1 VLIFSQFADTVS
13 YLVTQLQNRGVDK
26 IAGVTGNS
34 ANPAEMVHRFSPRS
48 NSQQVG
54 EEIRVL
60 VATDI
65 LSEGLNLQDC
75 AIIVN
80 YDLPWAIIRLIQRA
94 GRVDRIGQKASQIL
108 CYSFLPAEGVER
120 IIKLRTRLSQRLREN
135 ADVVGTD
142 EVFFEEEMDNQTLLD
157 LYHEKSEVIDEEEDQ
172 EVDLTSEAYQI
183 WKNAIEVDPS
193 LKHTIEDLPPVVYS
207 TRCHSGTATHPEGV
221 MVYLKTAGGND
232 ALAWIDKQGNS
243 VTQSQLTILR
253 SAACHPQTPAIP
265 PHPQHHQLV
274 QKGTELIAEEEN
286 NSGSKLGRLT
296 GAKFK
301 TYERLKRYSQD
312 SKDDL
317 FAHEDLCKAL
327 DQLYHYP
334 LRQSALDR
342 LNRGL
347 RTGIS
352 DRQLADL
359 LVSLYKDDRLC
370 IVHPQ
375 ESTQEPQIICSLGL
389 FQPS

>member
-142 EVFFEEEMDNQTLLD
+142 EIFFEEEMDNQTLLD

-193 LKHTIEDLPPVVYS
+193 LKHTIENLPPVVYS
-207 TRCHSGTATHPEGV
+207 TRSHTPTATHPEGV

-232 ALAWIDKQGNS
+232 ALAWMDKQGNS

-253 SAACHPQTPAIP
+253 SAACHPQTPPIP
-265 PHPQHHQLV
+265 LHPQHHQLV
-274 QKGTELIAEEEN
+274 QKGTELIAEEETH
-286 NSGSKLGRLT
+286 SGGHLGRMT

-301 TYERLKRYSQD
+301 TYERLKRYAQD
-312 SKDDL
+312 SSDNL
-317 FAHEDLCKAL
+317 FPPEVFNQAIA
-327 DQLYHYP
+327 QLYHYP

-342 LNRGL
+342 LNRCL

-352 DRQLADL
+352 DQQLADL
-359 LVSLYKDDRLC
+359 VVSLYQDDRLC
-370 IVHPQ
+370 IVH
-375 ESTQEPQIICSLGL
+375 EEETNQEPQIICSLGL